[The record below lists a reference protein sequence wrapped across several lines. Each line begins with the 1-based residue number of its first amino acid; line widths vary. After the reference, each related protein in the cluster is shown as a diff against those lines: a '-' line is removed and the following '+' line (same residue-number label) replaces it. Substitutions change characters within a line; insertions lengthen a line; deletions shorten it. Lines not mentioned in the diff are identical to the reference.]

1 MVARRTS
8 VEITQWSSWIMR
20 SIPFHLKFDWGKK
33 NEEGKRGE
41 REGEIRERERGRERE
56 REGERERGGGRKRE
70 NIRLPI

>member
-20 SIPFHLKFDWGKK
+20 SIPFRLKFDGGEK

-41 REGEIRERERGRERE
+41 RERERERKRRGRERE
-56 REGERERGGGRKRE
+56 REGERERER
-70 NIRLPI
+70 